1 MSSGLVQLDLHSDG
15 LFAAKYHEVV
25 VEEGADIMTT
35 IFSPTFAEAVSVF
48 PSAETSAVLPEGALS
63 FYTESNLFFAA
74 VSKDFIRARFFPRS
88 TRCSALI
95 RG

>member
-1 MSSGLVQLDLHSDG
+1 
-15 LFAAKYHEVV
+15 
-25 VEEGADIMTT
+25 MTT

-48 PSAETSAVLPEGALS
+48 PSAETAAVLPEGALS

-74 VSKDFIRARFFPRS
+74 VSKDFIRAIEKQEGWRFFPRL